1 MATSGRFV
9 SDYADPRD
17 WLEITKKTGMAL
29 GLDNTF
35 QLLKLLDLDLSN
47 TTIIHVAGSNGKG
60 TLCALLATN
69 FTLIGRSNLLF
80 SSPHLCR
87 VEERVR
93 LNGIPVRSAI
103 FDEAVKRIQLVSL
116 ASNIVPTF
124 FEVTFLAA
132 MITAS
137 EQNVDFL
144 ILETGLGGRLDAT
157 RCAHADLAILTS
169 ITKEHTDILG
179 DDLNQIIREKAA
191 IARPGKPI
199 IARLM
204 STNNYQ
210 KTVEEVAQ
218 NCYQGLIDEK
228 TQPAKCHFID
238 IPDGIT
244 VRKEAHILAEQALS
258 ILSQKSMLEGVDEL
272 LNWPGRMQRISLP
285 SGHKLILEAAHNPTG
300 LEKIIPELIDLIST
314 EYSTQ
319 KTCIIFGT
327 SPQQDMPAMLNGIA
341 TMCEKIGN
349 VELILTKPHGGR
361 YPGVEPQ
368 SLLKYPWTTLDIH
381 QYPNVEQALDMLL
394 ERSPEKCGTI
404 LSIGS
409 LYLQGNILTY
419 LGLDGDDELSL
430 IPKNSNVVEHG
441 KGD

>member
-1 MATSGRFV
+1 M
-9 SDYADPRD
+9 SDYAEPRN
-17 WLEITKKTGMAL
+17 WLEVTKETGMAL
-29 GLDNTF
+29 GLQNTS
-35 QLLKLLDLDLSN
+35 QLLKLLQLDFSD

-69 FTLIGRSNLLF
+69 FTLIEQSNVLF

-87 VEERVR
+87 VEERIRV
-93 LNGIPVRSAI
+93 GGVPVSADV
-103 FDEAVKRIQLVSL
+103 FDEAVKKIRLVSL
-116 ASNIVPTF
+116 TSNITPTF

-132 MITAS
+132 MTIAS
-137 EQNVDFL
+137 EQNVKFL

-157 RCAHADLAILTS
+157 RCAPADLALLTS
-169 ITKEHTDILG
+169 ISLEHTDILG
-179 DDLNQIIREKAA
+179 GEINQIIKEKAA

-199 IARLM
+199 LARVM
-204 STNNYQ
+204 DTIDYQ
-210 KTVEEVAQ
+210 QTVESVAQ
-218 NCYQGLIDEK
+218 NCYQSLLDEEK
-228 TQPAKCHFID
+228 RPAQCHFID
-238 IPDGIT
+238 IPDGTT
-244 VRKEAHILAEQALS
+244 VRKEAHILAEQALEILNQKS
-258 ILSQKSMLEGVDEL
+258 ILKDVDEL
-272 LNWPGRMQRISLP
+272 LNWPGRLQRINLS
-285 SGHKLILEAAHNPTG
+285 SGHNLILEAAHNPTG
-300 LEKIIPELIDLIST
+300 LEKIIPELINLINT

-327 SPQQDMPAMLNGIA
+327 SPQQDMSAMLNGIA
-341 TMCEKIGN
+341 NICDRIGN

-368 SLLKYPWTTLDIH
+368 SLLKYPWPTSDIH
-381 QYPNVEQALDMLL
+381 QYPDVKQALDMLL
-394 ERSPEKCGTI
+394 EREPEKCGTI

-430 IPKNSNVVEHG
+430 IPKNSNVVEHS

>member
-1 MATSGRFV
+1 MAPSGRFV
-9 SDYADPRD
+9 SDYTDPRD
-17 WLEITKKTGMAL
+17 WLEMTKKTGMAL

-35 QLLKLLDLDLSN
+35 QLLKLLDLELLN
-47 TTIIHVAGSNGKG
+47 TKIIHVAGSNGKG

-69 FTLIGRSNLLF
+69 FTLIGKSNLLF

-103 FDEAVKRIQLVSL
+103 FEEAVKKIQFVSL
-116 ASNIVPTF
+116 TSNIIPTF

-179 DDLNQIIREKAA
+179 GDLNQIIKEKAA

-204 STNNYQ
+204 DTIDYR
-210 KTVEEVAQ
+210 KIVEGVAQ
-218 NCYQGLIDEK
+218 NCYQSLIDK
-228 TQPAKCHFID
+228 KKQPADCHFID
-238 IPDGIT
+238 IPDRT
-244 VRKEAHILAEQALS
+244 TARDEAHILAQAALK
-258 ILSQKSMLEGVDEL
+258 ILNQKPILKDADEL

-285 SGHKLILEAAHNPTG
+285 SGHKIILEAAHNPTG

-314 EYSTQ
+314 EYRTQ

-341 TMCEKIGN
+341 TMCDKIGN

-361 YPGVEPQ
+361 YPGVEPLT
-368 SLLKYPWTTLDIH
+368 LLQHPWKVTEIH
-381 QYPNVEQALDMLL
+381 QYYHVNEALEMLIQR
-394 ERSPEKCGTI
+394 EPEKCGTI
-404 LSIGS
+404 LVIGS
-409 LYLQGNILTY
+409 LYLQGNVLTY
-419 LGLDGDDELSL
+419 LGLDGDDDLSL
-430 IPKNSNVVEHG
+430 IPKDSSVVKRS

>member
-35 QLLKLLDLDLSN
+35 QLLKLLDLELSK

-69 FTLIGRSNLLF
+69 FSLIGKSSLLF

-93 LNGIPVRSAI
+93 LNGIPVTRSI
-103 FDEAVKRIQLVSL
+103 FDQTVKKIQHLSET
-116 ASNIVPTF
+116 SKITPTF

-157 RCAHADLAILTS
+157 RCAPADLAILTS
-169 ITKEHTDILG
+169 ISKEHTDILG
-179 DDLNQIIREKAA
+179 GDLNQIIREKAA

-199 IARLM
+199 IARVM

-210 KTVEEVAQ
+210 RTVEDVAQ
-218 NCYQGLIDEK
+218 HCYQGLIDEK
-228 TQPAKCHFID
+228 NHPAKCHFID
-238 IPDGIT
+238 IPDGT
-244 VRKEAHILAEQALS
+244 TTRKEAHILAERALS
-258 ILSQKSMLEGVDEL
+258 ILSQKSMLEDVDEL

-285 SGHKLILEAAHNPTG
+285 SGHNLILEAAHNPTG
-300 LEKIIPELIDLIST
+300 LEKIIPELIDLINT
-314 EYSTQ
+314 EYSTK

-341 TMCEKIGN
+341 TMCDKIGN

-368 SLLKYPWTTLDIH
+368 SLLKYPWSTLDIH

-394 ERSPEKCGTI
+394 GREPEKCGTI

-430 IPKNSNVVEHG
+430 IPKNSNVVEHS

>member
-9 SDYADPRD
+9 SDYTDPRD

-35 QLLKLLDLDLSN
+35 QLLKLLDLELSK

-69 FTLIGRSNLLF
+69 FTLTGKSNLLF

-93 LNGIPVRSAI
+93 LNGIPVTRSI
-103 FDEAVKRIQLVSL
+103 FDETVKKIQHLSET
-116 ASNIVPTF
+116 SKITPTF

-157 RCAHADLAILTS
+157 RCAPADLAILTS
-169 ITKEHTDILG
+169 ISKEHTDILG
-179 DDLNQIIREKAA
+179 GDLNQIIREKAA

-199 IARLM
+199 IARVM

-210 KTVEEVAQ
+210 RTVEDVAQ
-218 NCYQGLIDEK
+218 HCYQGLIDEK
-228 TQPAKCHFID
+228 NQPAKCHFID
-238 IPDGIT
+238 IPDGT
-244 VRKEAHILAEQALS
+244 TTRKEAHILAERALS
-258 ILSQKSMLEGVDEL
+258 ILSQKSMLEDVDEL

-285 SGHKLILEAAHNPTG
+285 SGHNLILEAAHNPTG
-300 LEKIIPELIDLIST
+300 LEKIIPELIDLINT
-314 EYSTQ
+314 EYSTK

-341 TMCEKIGN
+341 TMCDKIGN

-368 SLLKYPWTTLDIH
+368 SLLKYPWSTLDIH
-381 QYPNVEQALDMLL
+381 LYPNVEQALDMLL
-394 ERSPEKCGTI
+394 RREPEKCGTI

-430 IPKNSNVVEHG
+430 IPKNSNVVEHS